1 MGNPEWEKEF
11 VSREIAKHPT
21 LTDEQKIK
29 MFDMIQYYCVLYG
42 VKLFDEQDAEDF
54 WEVLRY
60 GQ

>member
-11 VSREIAKHPT
+11 VSREIAKHPA